1 MKRLKQIG
9 SLILLSAMLFSCG
22 SKVPAETD
30 DVTSTTSVDEIVS
43 GTSATTPA
51 ETEPPVDPATVDELP
66 ELDFNG
72 EDFVISVQ
80 DYGGYIG
87 ADLFTENLT
96 GEIVN
101 DAIYTK
107 NQIVE
112 DRLNIHF
119 VYDSFTHNWG
129 DRANY
134 ISRIRASVMSDDAE
148 YDLLSGLGYF
158 IPGFTAEGLLT
169 EMSDLPYLNMDKVW
183 WNHKF
188 MEEASVDG
196 KYYFV
201 TGDASLSLIKAM
213 FCYFVNLDLYDEL
226 DLQDDLYQLVYDGK
240 WTVDKVAEIGASVY
254 ADLNGNA
261 QIDSEDRHGLLL
273 YGNNQTTGFLEAC
286 DVDIVSRENGEF
298 RFVFGNEHNANV
310 VQRMCKFLHESSG
323 IHYVWQMPSS
333 DKNAET
339 VNESPFRHGNMLM
352 TGGWLTHADSFRD
365 LDFKYGIL
373 PYPKFDEAQEE
384 YLTTTLTSY
393 TVFAIPS
400 NCRQPERAAAVLEA
414 MAVESYRSVT
424 PAYFETTL
432 KVKYASDDDT
442 AKMFDLI
449 RENISFDFGYIYTSS
464 MSSISDGFKKEI
476 NNNRP
481 DWASAIASVET
492 QMTGLMEFLVKSIRA
507 VE

>member
-1 MKRLKQIG
+1 MKHLKQIG
-9 SLILLSAMLFSCG
+9 SLILLSAMLVSCG
-22 SKVPAETD
+22 SKVPAKPD
-30 DVTSTTSVDEIVS
+30 DVTSTPS
-43 GTSATTPA
+43 TSATTPA

-72 EDFVISVQ
+72 ENFVISVQ
-80 DYGGYIG
+80 DYGGYTA
-87 ADLFTENLT
+87 ADLFTENQT

-119 VYDSFTHNWG
+119 VYDSFKHNWG

-148 YDLLSGLGYF
+148 YDLLSGLGFF
-158 IPGFTAEGLLT
+158 IPSFTTEGLLT

-183 WNHKF
+183 WNKKF

-196 KYYFV
+196 KYHFV
-201 TGDASLSLIKAM
+201 TGDASLTLIKNM
-213 FCYFVNLDLYDEL
+213 YCYFVNLDLYDDLE
-226 DLQDDLYQLVYDGK
+226 LQDDLYQLVYDGK
-240 WTVDKVAEIGASVY
+240 WTVDKVAEISASVY
-254 ADLNGNA
+254 ADLNGNS
-261 QIDSEDRHGLLL
+261 QIDLEDRHGLLL
-273 YGNNQTTGFLEAC
+273 YGVNQSLGFLEAC

-298 RFVFGNEHNANV
+298 RYVYGNEHNVNV
-310 VQRMCKFLHESSG
+310 VQRMCKFVHESSG

-333 DKNAET
+333 DQYGET
-339 VNESPFRHGNMLM
+339 VNETPFRDGNILM
-352 TGGWLTHADSFRD
+352 TGGWFAHADSYRD

-414 MAVESYRSVT
+414 MAVESYHSVT
-424 PAYFETTL
+424 PTYFETTL
-432 KVKYASDDDT
+432 KVKYASDADT
-442 AKMFDLI
+442 VKMFDLI
-449 RENISFDFGYIYTSS
+449 RENISFDFGYIYSLA
-464 MSSISDGFKKEI
+464 MSSVANAFKNEI

-481 DWASAIASVET
+481 GWASTVTSTET
-492 QMTGLMEFLVKSIRA
+492 KLTELMDSLVASIRA